1 MWFSK
6 KYESRI
12 GNCFFM
18 TCFSSLWTFQIRL
31 CYLKLFAY
39 ICQSQICQIH
49 LVQDSSFDLIFLWLQ
64 GQILKQNRNDDMR
77 ARMVLPSVNDPN
89 VLVLQGVKKAARGNY
104 SCRVGNGI
112 PTHDFEV
119 QSDPIFLDVKCK
131 YTLYCISISTQV
143 LIFY

>member
-1 MWFSK
+1 M
-6 KYESRI
+6 
-12 GNCFFM
+12 
-18 TCFSSLWTFQIRL
+18 
-31 CYLKLFAY
+31 
-39 ICQSQICQIH
+39 
-49 LVQDSSFDLIFLWLQ
+49 QDSSFDLIFLWLQ

-131 YTLYCISISTQV
+131 YTLYCISISSRV
-143 LIFY
+143 LIFYYFSET

>member
-1 MWFSK
+1 MV
-6 KYESRI
+6 YEFDLEHSI
-12 GNCFFM
+12 HLIN
-18 TCFSSLWTFQIRL
+18 WYEKL
-31 CYLKLFAY
+31 CHTKIVC
-39 ICQSQICQIH
+39 ICQSQIEISAHSYLYTTCQVH
-49 LVQDSSFDLIFLWLQ
+49 LVQETLVDLIFLWLQ

-131 YTLYCISISTQV
+131 Y
-143 LIFY
+143 